1 MSFGLLPCAR
11 IPGPLFFRFR
21 GRIVTLSLSASTR
34 EYALTLCM
42 TLSRKSRQLD
52 HFRGLSFSTISSTG
66 ANGSVIHYSPAP
78 DGQSAVI
85 DPNQIYLCDSGAQFT
100 DGTTE

>member
-1 MSFGLLPCAR
+1 MAESSHCP
-11 IPGPLFFRFR
+11 
-21 GRIVTLSLSASTR
+21 SLHPHVNTRLQSTYLYR
-34 EYALTLCM
+34 E
-42 TLSRKSRQLD
+42 KSRQLD
-52 HFRGLSFSTISSTG
+52 NFRGLSFSTISSTG